1 MFSND
6 LLRAVAETDAAFA
19 TQLKCLKGW
28 GDKMNAPLAM
38 HLLCDR
44 EFQAAVRARDER
56 AGLFLRVIGDV
67 AQAADAG
74 GLSEEERIKRSFLCE
89 LLLRRAVG
97 ERPWDRSRK
106 GTRYVLGVPTATVVA
121 FLSTLSGKR
130 EMDAHFDSH
139 WRVLAQSFLENIF
152 SASRAASLDNQT
164 AEGLRTGIARGA
176 ALDDIKRD
184 EGRGF
189 GARTSDKLAYAQ
201 LTVAAADRV
210 VPTGNE
216 LPAWKA
222 RFSFPWPERVLE
234 WEKKQKTLGG
244 RATRAR
250 ATTVRDI
257 EKSRV
262 GRARNPLGC

>member
-1 MFSND
+1 M
-6 LLRAVAETDAAFA
+6 
-19 TQLKCLKGW
+19 
-28 GDKMNAPLAM
+28 
-38 HLLCDR
+38 
-44 EFQAAVRARDER
+44 
-56 AGLFLRVIGDV
+56 
-67 AQAADAG
+67 
-74 GLSEEERIKRSFLCE
+74 
-89 LLLRRAVG
+89 
-97 ERPWDRSRK
+97 
-106 GTRYVLGVPTATVVA
+106 LGVPTATIVV

-139 WRVLAQSFLENIF
+139 WRVLAQSF

-189 GARTSDKLAYAQ
+189 GSRTSDKLAYAQ

-222 RFSFPWPERVLE
+222 RFSLPSPERVLE
-234 WEKKQKTLGG
+234 WEKKQKKLGG

-262 GRARNPLGC
+262 GRARNALG